1 MKLDMSYKRVTLKA
15 AILCLIFF
23 CAFVMVY
30 ENYALKRAQTYI
42 TEHSQ
47 IISDDL
53 WNFNNQGA
61 VEYLKLAAMSQHYES
76 LVVTDHRGRIFN
88 QTQTTDFSS
97 LERFLIRVKL
107 LPRIKLLARIEH
119 HGNTIGWIKVVWLPQ
134 TLYIYVYVF
143 FAFLLLLTI
152 IHLYLRVLEQKR
164 LLGERVR
171 ERTAE
176 LLEANTSLKEE
187 VEERIRAEEA
197 FLKSEEKHRLLAEN
211 INDVIWTADM
221 DFNFTYV
228 SPVARKMHGWQEG
241 EASPYLTIQDI
252 VAPSSLGVAMKVI
265 EKNLLL
271 GERTGN
277 YNRPVTMEME
287 LLRVDGSTIWV
298 EVTAS
303 FMVGK
308 NGKPEGIL
316 GVTRDITERHKAQL
330 EKEDLQKKLDRSKKM
345 ESLGLL
351 AGGVAHD
358 LNNVLSGI
366 VSYPDLLLMDLPED
380 SSLRAPLTTIKE
392 SGQKAARIV
401 QDLLTLARRGVIA
414 DEVLNLNSLVVEYL
428 ESPEHQKQLSYNPNI
443 YIETSFETNLPNII
457 GSSIHLR
464 KTIMNLVS
472 NASEAQPK
480 GGGITISTISRYL
493 DKPIKG
499 YENVKEGDYI
509 ILRIEDQGEGIAE
522 KDLHRIFE
530 PFYTKKVMGRSGTG
544 LGMAVVW
551 GTVQDHKGYIDIR
564 SKVDK
569 GTVFE
574 LYFPMTREGISEKEG
589 VFSNESFRGDRESI
603 LVVDDMEDQRKI
615 ASSIL
620 EKLNYEVTTVS
631 SGEEAV
637 NLIRD
642 YPVDLVVLD
651 MIMDPGIDGLETYKR
666 IIKLYPGQ
674 KAIVASGFSETDQVK
689 ETLQLGAGE
698 YVKKPYMIEKIGLAI
713 KKELAK

>member
-1 MKLDMSYKRVTLKA
+1 MKTNKSYKRVKLKA
-15 AILCLIFF
+15 TILCLIFF
-23 CAFVMVY
+23 CAFVMVF
-30 ENYALKRAQTYI
+30 ENHALKRAQENI
-42 TEHSQ
+42 IEHAQ

-61 VEYLKLAAMSQHYES
+61 VEYLKLAAMSQHYEN
-76 LVVTDHRGRIFN
+76 LVVKDHRGRVFN
-88 QTQTTDFSS
+88 QTETTDFGS

-107 LPRIKLLARIEH
+107 LPKVKLLARIEH
-119 HGNTIGWIKVVWLPQ
+119 HGNTIGWIEAVWLPQ
-134 TLYIYVYVF
+134 TLYIYTYVF
-143 FAFLLLLTI
+143 FAFLLLLAI
-152 IHLYLRVLEQKR
+152 IHLYLRVLDQKR
-164 LLGERVR
+164 SLGERVL

-176 LLEANTSLKEE
+176 LFEANTSLKRE
-187 VEERIRAEEA
+187 VEDRGRVEEA
-197 FLKSEEKHRLLAEN
+197 LRKSEEKHRLLAEN
-211 INDVIWTADM
+211 INDVIWTAGM
-221 DFNFTYV
+221 DFKFTYV
-228 SPVARKMHGWQEG
+228 SPVAQKMHGWDDDKL
-241 EASPYLTIQDI
+241 SPYYTIQDI
-252 VAPSSLGVAMKVI
+252 VAPSSLGVAMKVV
-265 EKNLLL
+265 EKHLLL

-277 YNRPVTMEME
+277 YTRPVIMEVE
-287 LLRVDGSTIWV
+287 LLRVDGSTIWA

-303 FMVGK
+303 FIVGK

-316 GVTRDITERHKAQL
+316 GVTRDISERHKAQL

-380 SSLRAPLTTIKE
+380 SSLQAPLTTIKE
-392 SGQKAARIV
+392 SGQKAAKIV
-401 QDLLTLARRGVIA
+401 QDLLTLARRGVVA
-414 DEVLNLNSLVVEYL
+414 TEVLNLNSLIAEYL
-428 ESPEHQKQLSYNPNI
+428 ESPEHQKLLTYNPNV
-443 YIETSFETNLPNII
+443 YIETCFETNLPNII

-472 NASEAQPK
+472 NASEAQQN
-480 GGGITISTISRYL
+480 GGPITVSTESRYL
-493 DKPIKG
+493 EKPIKG
-499 YENVKEGDYI
+499 YENVQEGDYI

-551 GTVQDHKGYIDIR
+551 GTVQDHKGYIDIC

-574 LYFPMTREGISEKEG
+574 LYFPLTREVILKKEG
-589 VFSNESFRGDRESI
+589 ILSNKSFSGDRESI

-615 ASSIL
+615 ASNIL

-637 NLIRD
+637 SFIRD

-674 KAIVASGFSETDQVK
+674 KAIIASGFSETDQVK
-689 ETLQLGAGE
+689 ETQRLGAGE
-698 YVKKPYMIEKIGLAI
+698 YVKKRT
-713 KKELAK
+713 